1 MPLWKYTDDDEADV
15 CKSCPLVA
23 TKPEAIEARLVPFI
37 AMAIDLAEVRAIGG
51 RFAYPDALSVIE
63 WAVLRSL
70 QRGQDKAK
78 QLSDQRDAKKK
89 KNG

>member
-1 MPLWKYTDDDEADV
+1 MPLWKYTDTDEADV

-23 TKPEAIEARLVPFI
+23 TKPEAIDEQLMPFI
-37 AMAIDLAEVRAIGG
+37 AMAIDLAEVRTIGG
-51 RFAYPDALSVIE
+51 RFAYPDALTIVE
-63 WAVLRSL
+63 WAALRSL

-78 QLSDQRDAKKK
+78 ELSDKREAKKK